1 MHPKP
6 KKSLGQNFLVDK
18 NIQEKII
25 AACNLKK
32 TDTVVEIGPG
42 KGEITKFLL
51 ATVKKVVAVEID
63 RALCERL
70 VEQFR
75 PYPNFTL
82 LHADILKTSLA
93 QYKNLKIIANIPY
106 YISTPIITHLLQYR
120 KQIKVIYLTMQ
131 KELAGRLVATAGTK
145 AYGSFSCFTQF
156 YTQPKILFPIK
167 NTSFWPKPKVD
178 SSFVEL
184 KILKTPRVKVKDE
197 ELFFRIIRRGFN
209 QRRKVL
215 TNSLATIAPI
225 KKLQGALRGRNLS
238 QTVRAEDLSLEDF
251 ARLAGCLSG

>member
-1 MHPKP
+1 MRP

-32 TDTVVEIGPG
+32 TDTVFEIGPG
-42 KGEITKFLL
+42 RGEITRFLL
-51 ATVKKVVAVEID
+51 AKVKKVIAVEID
-63 RALCERL
+63 PVLCEAL
-70 VEQFR
+70 SQQ
-75 PYPNFTL
+75 YKAYSNFTL
-82 LHADILKTSLA
+82 LHADILKTSLS

-106 YISTPIITHLLQYR
+106 YISTPIIAHLLHYR

-131 KELAGRLVATAGTK
+131 KELAGRLVATSGTK
-145 AYGSFSCFTQF
+145 AYGAFSCFTQF
-156 YTQPKILFPIK
+156 YTQPKIVFSIK

-184 KILKTPRVKVKDE
+184 KILKTPKVKVKDE
-197 ELFFRIIRRGFN
+197 EFFFRIIRLGFN

-215 TNSLATIAPI
+215 KNSLGKIAPEKQLI
-225 KKLQGALRGRNLS
+225 HCLNRLGIP
-238 QTVRAEDLSLEDF
+238 QTVRAEALSLEGF
-251 ARLAGCLSG
+251 AQLAGCLCV